1 MDAYGNPAIGYAGTV
16 HFTSSDGRA
25 SLPANYTFA
34 ATAPATCT
42 FSIDLITAGTQW
54 IAATDTANSAF
65 KATASAIAVQP
76 ATLQALTV
84 AGFPNPDIAGT
95 TSAFTVTA
103 IDAYGNVIAGYT
115 GTVQFTSSDSR
126 ASLPA
131 SYTFTAADAGRH
143 TFTASFV
150 TVGNQWITATD
161 TRTSSLKGTESNLVV
176 QPAAARTITVT
187 GFPSPDTAGT
197 GHGVTVTAYDAY
209 GNRATGYT
217 GTVQFTSSDRRA
229 SLPASYTF
237 TAADAGT
244 HTFAATLVTAGAQ
257 SLTATDAATASITGS
272 ETITVQG
279 AAPQSLAV
287 TGFPNPD
294 TAGTSGSPDGHGAGR
309 LWQPG
314 HRLRRHGPLHL
325 Q

>member
-1 MDAYGNPAIGYAGTV
+1 M
-16 HFTSSDGRA
+16 
-25 SLPANYTFA
+25 
-34 ATAPATCT
+34 
-42 FSIDLITAGTQW
+42 
-54 IAATDTANSAF
+54 
-65 KATASAIAVQP
+65 
-76 ATLQALTV
+76 
-84 AGFPNPDIAGT
+84 
-95 TSAFTVTA
+95 
-103 IDAYGNVIAGYT
+103 
-115 GTVQFTSSDSR
+115 
-126 ASLPA
+126 
-131 SYTFTAADAGRH
+131 
-143 TFTASFV
+143 

-197 GHGVTVTAYDAY
+197 GHIVTVTAYDAY

-272 ETITVQG
+272 GDDHRPGGRPPVAG
-279 AAPQSLAV
+279 RHRLPQPQHRRHL
-287 TGFPNPD
+287 GLPD
-294 TAGTSGSPDGHGAGR
+294 RHGAGR
-309 LWQPG
+309 LRQPG